1 MILTTQTQVPR
12 GEQSRVGCYCSRMR
26 SAVGVAVLATLALAA
41 CSSSDE
47 SADTSQPLV
56 LPSPAT
62 TSTTVA
68 ATTSTTSTIP
78 ETTVP
83 PTTAADDPARL
94 EAAGDAYIA
103 SWEAYHAAIL
113 DPTNPDLRAEIERT
127 STAETLELKIST
139 VDSYAAANYVARLNP
154 DVPAEV
160 SLLTSVKLIPDE
172 TDFVDV
178 VACEVNS
185 EAFYEIGA
193 APDGSDALVRD
204 EIVVLRVLV
213 RMRLK
218 EGQWKVESGEILSRK
233 SGDVEC
239 LD

>member
-1 MILTTQTQVPR
+1 M
-12 GEQSRVGCYCSRMR
+12 
-26 SAVGVAVLATLALAA
+26 LATLTLAA

-127 STAETLELKIST
+127 NTEPALDFVISAL
-139 VDSYAAANYVARLNP
+139 DSFVASNYVARPNL
-154 DVPAEV
+154 DVPAQV
-160 SLLTSVKLIPDE
+160 SLLSDVLLVPGESDL
-172 TDFVDV
+172 VDV
-178 VACEVNS
+178 IACEINS
-185 EAFYEIGA
+185 EAYYEIGA

-204 EIVVLRVLV
+204 EIFVVHQVVRIRLV
-213 RMRLK
+213 D
-218 EGQWKVESGEILSRK
+218 GQWKTQDGSVRERR
-233 SGDVEC
+233 SGDVGC
-239 LD
+239 LG

>member
-1 MILTTQTQVPR
+1 
-12 GEQSRVGCYCSRMR
+12 MR
-26 SAVGVAVLATLALAA
+26 SAVGVAVLATLTLAA

-94 EAAGDAYIA
+94 EAAGEAYIA

-127 STAETLELKIST
+127 TTGVTLDKSISTLEG
-139 VDSYAAANYVARLNP
+139 YAAASYVARPNP
-154 DVPAEV
+154 DVLAQV
-160 SLLTSVKLIPDE
+160 SLLTDVLLVPGE
-172 TDFVDV
+172 TDLVDV
-178 VACEVNS
+178 VTCEINS
-185 EAFYEIGA
+185 EMYYQVGS
-193 APDGSDALVRD
+193 APDGGDSLIQD
-204 EIVVLRVLV
+204 EVVVLRQLIRIALVDGEWKTRGGEVLSQ
-213 RMRLK
+213 R
-218 EGQWKVESGEILSRK
+218 
-233 SGDVEC
+233 SGDVAC
-239 LD
+239 LG